1 MFPILKTDRLIL
13 RELTEEDAP
22 RILQCFSNTNVLRYY
37 GQKPLQDVDQVKQ
50 SFITLSSVTMQETL
64 DSPYR

>member
-1 MFPILKTDRLIL
+1 MFPLLKTERLIL

-37 GQKPLQDVDQVKQ
+37 GQNRYKMLIK
-50 SFITLSSVTMQETL
+50 
-64 DSPYR
+64 